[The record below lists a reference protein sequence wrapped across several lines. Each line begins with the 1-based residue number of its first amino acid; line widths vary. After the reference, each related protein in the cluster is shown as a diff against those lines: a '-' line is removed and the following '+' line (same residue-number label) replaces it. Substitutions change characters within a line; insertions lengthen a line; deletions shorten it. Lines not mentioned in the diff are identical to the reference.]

1 MRYYRRS
8 HRAVKRTQNEYEDK
22 EEFNIPLPGGA
33 TPAVERDD
41 ASLYHL
47 LVNPITKS
55 SKPDEITAAYDIR
68 NKNLI
73 VARICACPDTR
84 ESLDIFLAIPT
95 KNLRIGSLPEC
106 LLEGLMEKFIDY
118 HEQ

>member
-1 MRYYRRS
+1 
-8 HRAVKRTQNEYEDK
+8 
-22 EEFNIPLPGGA
+22 
-33 TPAVERDD
+33 
-41 ASLYHL
+41 L

-84 ESLDIFLAIPT
+84 ESLEVFLAIPDQ
-95 KNLRIGSLPEC
+95 
-106 LLEGLMEKFIDY
+106 KFIARVSIGGPDGEV
-118 HEQ
+118 H